1 MVFFVPAAAQVVE
14 SDGVQSFVHSQSQR
28 VKSVI
33 VPESHSLLY
42 FLDADTAHTADC
54 AGEVAVDHI
63 FAQSDGL
70 EDPGRLIGLE
80 GGNTHLSRYFDN
92 AE

>member
-1 MVFFVPAAAQVVE
+1 MVFLVPAAAQVME
-14 SDGVQSFVHSQSQR
+14 ADGVQGLVHAQSQR

-33 VPESHSLLY
+33 VPEGHSLFYL
-42 FLDADTAHTADC
+42 FDADAAHTAHC
-54 AGEVAVDHI
+54 AGKVSVDH
-63 FAQSDGL
+63 FSAQSDGL

-80 GGNTHLSRYFDN
+80 GGNTHLGRNFDN